1 MSQNIC
7 GIDEPVTPAATSR
20 CPTFGFGS
28 PIAQNCL
35 AAVFALKA

>member
-20 CPTFGFGS
+20 CPTLVLAV